1 MKIRQTYITSFVTLV
16 LAFLW
21 MLSGTLA
28 DEEFEV
34 KAKTQL
40 ETISSVTV
48 LNSSALEK
56 AKKIKVSGTTEAD
69 KLIKIR
75 AEASGTV
82 VSRPVKQGQFVK
94 KDQLICQLYNAG
106 RTSYPKVK
114 APFDGYLETFSVK
127 EGDYLNTGAVC
138 ATIIDPDPMRLI
150 GEISEKEINF
160 VKVGAKAVAE
170 LISGKKVEGVVS
182 FVSTS
187 ANKGTRTFRVEI
199 DVENSD
205 RSIRD
210 GVSAQIAIEG
220 DTILA
225 HKISPSILMLG
236 EAGELGIRTVNEDDQ
251 VEFKKIEI
259 LEDSMEGIWITG
271 LPKNTRIITVGQEY
285 VFQGQTV
292 NVKEISESPEA

>member
-1 MKIRQTYITSFVTLV
+1 MKIRQTYIT
-16 LAFLW
+16 AFLTLLLASVW
-21 MLSGTLA
+21 MISGMLSDKG
-28 DEEFEV
+28 FES
-34 KAKTQL
+34 KTKSEL

-48 LNSSALEK
+48 LKSTAQK
-56 AKKIKVSGTTEAD
+56 HAKKIKVSGVTEAD

-75 AEASGTV
+75 TEVSGTV

-106 RTSYPKVK
+106 RTSYPKVN

-127 EGDYLNTGAVC
+127 EGDYLNIGAVC
-138 ATIIDPDPMRLI
+138 ATIIDPDPMRLVA
-150 GEISEKEINF
+150 EVSEKEISL
-160 VKVGAKAVAE
+160 VKVGAKAFAK
-170 LISGKKVEGVVS
+170 LITGKRIGGIVS

-199 DVENSD
+199 EVENSD

-210 GVSAQIAIEG
+210 GVSAEIVILGSE
-220 DTILA
+220 ILA

-236 EAGELGIRTVNEDDQ
+236 DAGELGIRTVSETNQ
-251 VEFKKIEI
+251 VEFNPIQI
-259 LEDSMEGIWITG
+259 LEDTIEGIWISG
-271 LPKNTRIITVGQEY
+271 LPEQTRIITIGQEY

-292 NVKEISESPEA
+292 NVKETSSSPEV

>member
-1 MKIRQTYITSFVTLV
+1 MKIRQTYITSFITLV
-16 LAFLW
+16 IAILW
-21 MLSGTLA
+21 MLSGMLA
-28 DEEFEV
+28 DDEFEV
-34 KAKTQL
+34 KTKTQL

-48 LNSSALEK
+48 LNSTAAEK

-94 KDQLICQLYNAG
+94 KDQLICQLYNAS
-106 RTSYPKVK
+106 RSSYPKVK

-150 GEISEKEINF
+150 GEVSEKEINF
-160 VKVGAKAVAE
+160 VKVGAKAEAE

-199 DVENSD
+199 DVKNSD

-251 VEFKKIEI
+251 VEFKKIDI

-271 LPKNTRIITVGQEY
+271 LPKNTRIITIGQEY

-292 NVKEISESPEA
+292 NVKEISASPEA

>member
-21 MLSGTLA
+21 MLSGMLA

-150 GEISEKEINF
+150 GEVSEKEINF

-199 DVENSD
+199 DVKNSD

-236 EAGELGIRTVNEDDQ
+236 EAGELGIRTVNEVDQ

>member
-21 MLSGTLA
+21 MLSGMLA

-82 VSRPVKQGQFVK
+82 VSRPVQQGQFVK
-94 KDQLICQLYNAG
+94 KDQLICQLYNAS
-106 RTSYPKVK
+106 RSSYPKVK

-150 GEISEKEINF
+150 GEVSEKEINF
-160 VKVGAKAVAE
+160 VKVGAKAEAE

-199 DVENSD
+199 DVKNSD

-210 GVSAQIAIEG
+210 GVSAQIAIKG

-251 VEFKKIEI
+251 VEFKKIDI

-292 NVKEISESPEA
+292 NVKEISASPEA

>member
-82 VSRPVKQGQFVK
+82 VSRPVQQGQFVR
-94 KDQLICQLYNAG
+94 KDQLICQLYNAS
-106 RTSYPKVK
+106 RSSYPKVK

-199 DVENSD
+199 DVKNSD

-225 HKISPSILMLG
+225 HKISPSILKLG

-271 LPKNTRIITVGQEY
+271 LPKNTRIITIGQEY

>member
-1 MKIRQTYITSFVTLV
+1 MKIRQTYITSFITLV
-16 LAFLW
+16 IAILW
-21 MLSGTLA
+21 MLSGMLA
-28 DEEFEV
+28 DDEFEV
-34 KAKTQL
+34 KTKTQL

-48 LNSSALEK
+48 LNSTAAEK

-82 VSRPVKQGQFVK
+82 VSRPVQQGQFVK
-94 KDQLICQLYNAG
+94 KDQLICQLYNAS
-106 RTSYPKVK
+106 RSSYPKVN

-150 GEISEKEINF
+150 GEVSEKEINF
-160 VKVGAKAVAE
+160 VKVGAKAEAE

-199 DVENSD
+199 DVKNPD

-210 GVSAQIAIEG
+210 GVSAQIAIKG

-251 VEFKKIEI
+251 VEFKKIDI

-292 NVKEISESPEA
+292 NVKEISASPEA

>member
-1 MKIRQTYITSFVTLV
+1 MKIRQTYITSFITLV
-16 LAFLW
+16 IAILW
-21 MLSGTLA
+21 MLSGILA
-28 DEEFEV
+28 DDEFEV
-34 KAKTQL
+34 KSTTQL

-48 LNSSALEK
+48 LNSKALEK

-150 GEISEKEINF
+150 GEVSEKEINF
-160 VKVGAKAVAE
+160 VKVGAKAEAE

-199 DVENSD
+199 DVKNSD

-236 EAGELGIRTVNEDDQ
+236 DAGELGIRTVNEDDQ
-251 VEFKKIEI
+251 VEFKEIEI
-259 LEDSMEGIWITG
+259 LEDSIEGIWITG
-271 LPKNTRIITVGQEY
+271 LPKKTRIITIGQEY

>member
-1 MKIRQTYITSFVTLV
+1 MKIRQTYITSFITLV
-16 LAFLW
+16 IAILW
-21 MLSGTLA
+21 MLSGILA
-28 DEEFEV
+28 DNEFEV
-34 KAKTQL
+34 KATTQL

-48 LNSSALEK
+48 LNSKAQEK

-150 GEISEKEINF
+150 GEVSEKEINF
-160 VKVGAKAVAE
+160 VKVGAKAEAE

-199 DVENSD
+199 DVKNSD

-236 EAGELGIRTVNEDDQ
+236 DAGELGIRTVNEDDQ
-251 VEFKKIEI
+251 VEFKEIEI
-259 LEDSMEGIWITG
+259 LEDSIEGIWITG
-271 LPKNTRIITVGQEY
+271 LPKKTRIITIGQEY

>member
-1 MKIRQTYITSFVTLV
+1 MKIRQTYITSFITLV
-16 LAFLW
+16 IAFLW
-21 MLSGTLA
+21 MLSGMLS
-28 DEEFEV
+28 DKEFEV
-34 KAKTQL
+34 KSKTQL

-48 LNSSALEK
+48 LNSNALEK

-106 RTSYPKVK
+106 RSSYPKVK

-150 GEISEKEINF
+150 GEVSEKEINF

-170 LISGKKVEGVVS
+170 LISGKEVEGVVS

-199 DVENSD
+199 DVKNSD

-236 EAGELGIRTVNEDDQ
+236 ESGEIGIRTVNEDDQ

-271 LPKNTRIITVGQEY
+271 LPKNTRIITIGQEY

>member
-1 MKIRQTYITSFVTLV
+1 MKIRQTYITSFLTLI
-16 LAFLW
+16 LAIGW
-21 MLSGTLA
+21 MLSGILS
-28 DEEFEV
+28 DQGFE
-34 KAKTQL
+34 AKTKTTL

-69 KLIKIR
+69 RLIKIR

-106 RTSYPKVK
+106 RSSYPKVN

-150 GEISEKEINF
+150 GEVSEKEINF
-160 VKVGAKAVAE
+160 VKVGAKAGAE

-187 ANKGTRTFRVEI
+187 ANKGTRSFRVEI
-199 DVENSD
+199 DVKNSD

-210 GVSAQIAIEG
+210 GVSAQIEIDG

-225 HKISPSILMLG
+225 HRISPSILMLG
-236 EAGELGIRTVNEDDQ
+236 EAGELGIRTVNEENQ

-259 LEDSMEGIWITG
+259 LEDSMEGIWISG
-271 LPKNTRIITVGQEY
+271 LPRNIRIITIGQEY
-285 VFQGQTV
+285 VFQGQIV

>member
-21 MLSGTLA
+21 MLSGMLA

-150 GEISEKEINF
+150 GEVSEKEINF
-160 VKVGAKAVAE
+160 VKVGAKAEAE

-199 DVENSD
+199 DVKNSD

-210 GVSAQIAIEG
+210 GVSAQIAIKG

>member
-1 MKIRQTYITSFVTLV
+1 MKIRQTYITSFITLV
-16 LAFLW
+16 IAILW
-21 MLSGTLA
+21 MLSGMLA
-28 DEEFEV
+28 DDEFEV
-34 KAKTQL
+34 KTKTQL

-48 LNSSALEK
+48 LNSSASEK

-94 KDQLICQLYNAG
+94 KDQLICQLYNAS
-106 RTSYPKVK
+106 RTSYPKVN

-150 GEISEKEINF
+150 GEVSEKEINF

-199 DVENSD
+199 DVKNSD

-210 GVSAQIAIEG
+210 GVSAQIEIEG

-271 LPKNTRIITVGQEY
+271 LPKNTRIITIGQEY

-292 NVKEISESPEA
+292 NVKEISKSPEA

>member
-21 MLSGTLA
+21 MLSGMLA

-48 LNSSALEK
+48 LNSNALEK
-56 AKKIKVSGTTEAD
+56 AKQIKVSGTTEAD

-150 GEISEKEINF
+150 GEVSEKEINF

-271 LPKNTRIITVGQEY
+271 LPKNTRIITIGQEY

-292 NVKEISESPEA
+292 NVKEISEAPEA

>member
-1 MKIRQTYITSFVTLV
+1 MKIRQTYITSFLTLI
-16 LAFLW
+16 LAIGW
-21 MLSGTLA
+21 MLSGILS
-28 DEEFEV
+28 DKGFE
-34 KAKTQL
+34 AKTKVTL

-48 LNSSALEK
+48 LNSNALEK

-69 KLIKIR
+69 RLIKIR

-82 VSRPVKQGQFVK
+82 MSRPVKQGQFVK

-106 RTSYPKVK
+106 RTSYPKVN

-127 EGDYLNTGAVC
+127 EGDYLNTGAIC

-150 GEISEKEINF
+150 GEVSEKEINF
-160 VKVGAKAVAE
+160 VKVGSKANAE
-170 LISGKKVEGVVS
+170 LISGRKVEGIVS

-199 DVENSD
+199 EVKNSD

-210 GVSAQIAIEG
+210 GVSAQIEIEG

-236 EAGELGIRTVNEDDQ
+236 EAGELGIRTVNKDNK
-251 VEFKKIEI
+251 VEFNQIEI
-259 LEDSMEGIWITG
+259 LEDSIDGIWIAG

-292 NVKEISESPEA
+292 NVKEISQSPEA

>member
-1 MKIRQTYITSFVTLV
+1 MKIRQTYITSFITLV
-16 LAFLW
+16 IAILW
-21 MLSGTLA
+21 MLSGMLA
-28 DEEFEV
+28 DDEFEV
-34 KAKTQL
+34 KTKTQL

-48 LNSSALEK
+48 LNSTAAEK

-82 VSRPVKQGQFVK
+82 VSRPVQQGQFVK
-94 KDQLICQLYNAG
+94 KDQLICQLYNAS
-106 RTSYPKVK
+106 RSSYPKVK

-150 GEISEKEINF
+150 GEVSEKEINF
-160 VKVGAKAVAE
+160 VKVGAKAEAE

-199 DVENSD
+199 DVKNSD

-210 GVSAQIAIEG
+210 GVSAQIAIKG

-271 LPKNTRIITVGQEY
+271 LPKNTRIITIGQEY

>member
-34 KAKTQL
+34 KTKTQL

-150 GEISEKEINF
+150 GEVSEKEINF
-160 VKVGAKAVAE
+160 VKVGAKAAAE

-236 EAGELGIRTVNEDDQ
+236 EAGELGIRTVNQDDQ

-259 LEDSMEGIWITG
+259 LEDTMEGIWITG
-271 LPKNTRIITVGQEY
+271 LPKNTRIITIGQEY

>member
-1 MKIRQTYITSFVTLV
+1 MKIRQTYITSFITLV
-16 LAFLW
+16 IAILW
-21 MLSGTLA
+21 MLSGMLA
-28 DEEFEV
+28 DDEFEV
-34 KAKTQL
+34 KTKTQL

-48 LNSSALEK
+48 LNSTASEK

-82 VSRPVKQGQFVK
+82 VSRPVQQGQFVK
-94 KDQLICQLYNAG
+94 KDQLICQLYNAS
-106 RTSYPKVK
+106 RSSYPKVK

-150 GEISEKEINF
+150 GEVSEKEINF
-160 VKVGAKAVAE
+160 VKVGAKAGAE

-187 ANKGTRTFRVEI
+187 ANKGTRSFRVEI
-199 DVENSD
+199 DVKNSD

-210 GVSAQIAIEG
+210 GVSAQIEIEG

-225 HKISPSILMLG
+225 HRISPSILMLG
-236 EAGELGIRTVNEDDQ
+236 EAGELGIRTVNKDNQ
-251 VEFKKIEI
+251 VEFKQIEI
-259 LEDSMEGIWITG
+259 LEDSMEGIWISG
-271 LPKNTRIITVGQEY
+271 LPRNIRIITIGQEY
-285 VFQGQTV
+285 VFQGQIV

>member
-1 MKIRQTYITSFVTLV
+1 MKIRQTYIT
-16 LAFLW
+16 AFLTLLLASVW
-21 MLSGTLA
+21 MISGMLSDKG
-28 DEEFEV
+28 FEI
-34 KAKTQL
+34 KAKSEL

-48 LNSSALEK
+48 LKSTAQK
-56 AKKIKVSGTTEAD
+56 HAKKIKVSGVTEAD

-75 AEASGTV
+75 TEVSGTV

-106 RTSYPKVK
+106 RTSYPKVN

-127 EGDYLNTGAVC
+127 EGDYLNIGAVC
-138 ATIIDPDPMRLI
+138 ATIIDPDPMRLVA
-150 GEISEKEINF
+150 EVSEKEISL
-160 VKVGAKAVAE
+160 VKAGAKAFAK
-170 LISGKKVEGVVS
+170 LITGKRIGGIVS

-199 DVENSD
+199 EVENSD

-210 GVSAQIAIEG
+210 GVSAEIVILGSE
-220 DTILA
+220 ILA

-236 EAGELGIRTVNEDDQ
+236 DAGELGIRTVSETNQ
-251 VEFKKIEI
+251 VEFNPIQI
-259 LEDSMEGIWITG
+259 LEDTIEGIWISG
-271 LPKNTRIITVGQEY
+271 LPEQTRIITIGQEY

-292 NVKEISESPEA
+292 NVKETSSSPEV

>member
-1 MKIRQTYITSFVTLV
+1 MKIRQTYITSFITLV
-16 LAFLW
+16 IAILW
-21 MLSGTLA
+21 MLSGMLA
-28 DEEFEV
+28 DDEFEV
-34 KAKTQL
+34 KTKTQL

-48 LNSSALEK
+48 LNSTALEK

-150 GEISEKEINF
+150 GEVSEKEINF

-199 DVENSD
+199 DVKNSD

-236 EAGELGIRTVNEDDQ
+236 EAGELGIRTVNEVDQ

-271 LPKNTRIITVGQEY
+271 LPKNTRIITIGQEY

>member
-1 MKIRQTYITSFVTLV
+1 MKIRQTYITSFLTLV
-16 LAFLW
+16 LAIAW
-21 MLSGTLA
+21 MLSGILS
-28 DEEFEV
+28 DQGFEA
-34 KAKTQL
+34 KAKTTL

-48 LNSSALEK
+48 LNSNALEK

-75 AEASGTV
+75 AETSGTV

-106 RTSYPKVK
+106 RSSYPKVK

-150 GEISEKEINF
+150 GEVSEKEINF
-160 VKVGAKAVAE
+160 VKVGAKAGAE

-187 ANKGTRTFRVEI
+187 ANKGTRSFRVEI
-199 DVENSD
+199 DVKNSD

-210 GVSAQIAIEG
+210 GVSAQIEIEG

-225 HKISPSILMLG
+225 HRISPSILMLG
-236 EAGELGIRTVNEDDQ
+236 EAGELGIRTVNEENQ

-259 LEDSMEGIWITG
+259 LEDSMDGIWISG
-271 LPKNTRIITVGQEY
+271 LPRNIRIITIGQEY
-285 VFQGQTV
+285 VFQGQIV

>member
-1 MKIRQTYITSFVTLV
+1 MKIRQTYITSFLTLI
-16 LAFLW
+16 LAIGW
-21 MLSGTLA
+21 MLSGILS
-28 DEEFEV
+28 DQEFE
-34 KAKTQL
+34 AKTKTTL

-48 LNSSALEK
+48 LNSTALDK

-69 KLIKIR
+69 RLIKIR

-106 RTSYPKVK
+106 RSSYPKVN

-150 GEISEKEINF
+150 GEVSEKEINF
-160 VKVGAKAVAE
+160 VKVGAKAGAE

-187 ANKGTRTFRVEI
+187 ANKGTRSFRVEI
-199 DVENSD
+199 DVKNSD

-210 GVSAQIAIEG
+210 GVSAQIEIEG

-225 HKISPSILMLG
+225 HRISPSILMLG
-236 EAGELGIRTVNEDDQ
+236 EAGELGIRTVNEENQ

-259 LEDSMEGIWITG
+259 LEDSMDGIWISG
-271 LPKNTRIITVGQEY
+271 LPRNIRIITIGQEY
-285 VFQGQTV
+285 VFQGQIV

>member
-1 MKIRQTYITSFVTLV
+1 MKIRQTYITSFLTLV
-16 LAFLW
+16 LAISW
-21 MLSGTLA
+21 MLSGILS
-28 DEEFEV
+28 DKGFEIKT
-34 KAKTQL
+34 KAKL

-48 LNSSALEK
+48 LNSNALER
-56 AKKIKVSGTTEAD
+56 AKKIKVSGVTEAD

-106 RTSYPKVK
+106 RTSYPKVN

-127 EGDYLNTGAVC
+127 EGDYLNTGAIC

-150 GEISEKEINF
+150 GEVSEKEITF
-160 VKVGAKAVAE
+160 VKVGSKASAE
-170 LISGKKVEGVVS
+170 LISGKKVEGIVS

-199 DVENSD
+199 EVKNSD

-210 GVSAQIAIEG
+210 GVSAQIEIEG

-236 EAGELGIRTVNEDDQ
+236 EAGELGIRTVNKDNQ
-251 VEFKKIEI
+251 VEFKQIEI
-259 LEDSMEGIWITG
+259 LEDSIDGIWVAG
-271 LPKNTRIITVGQEY
+271 LPLNTRIITIGQEY

-292 NVKEISESPEA
+292 NVKEISQSPEA

>member
-1 MKIRQTYITSFVTLV
+1 MKIRQTYITSFLTLI

-21 MLSGTLA
+21 MLSGMLS
-28 DEEFEV
+28 DKELEV

-56 AKKIKVSGTTEAD
+56 AKKIKGSGTTEAD

-150 GEISEKEINF
+150 GEVSEKEINF
-160 VKVGAKAVAE
+160 VKVGAKAEAE

-199 DVENSD
+199 DVKNSD

-210 GVSAQIAIEG
+210 GVSAQIAIKG

-251 VEFKKIEI
+251 VEFKKIDI

-292 NVKEISESPEA
+292 NVKEISASPEA

>member
-1 MKIRQTYITSFVTLV
+1 MKIRQTYITSFITLV
-16 LAFLW
+16 IAILW
-21 MLSGTLA
+21 MLSGMLA
-28 DEEFEV
+28 DDEFEV
-34 KAKTQL
+34 KTKTQL

-48 LNSSALEK
+48 LNSTAAEK

-106 RTSYPKVK
+106 RSSYPKVK

-150 GEISEKEINF
+150 GEVSEKEINF
-160 VKVGAKAVAE
+160 VKVGAKAEAE

-199 DVENSD
+199 DVKNSD

-251 VEFKKIEI
+251 VEFKKIDI

-292 NVKEISESPEA
+292 NVKEISASPEA

>member
-1 MKIRQTYITSFVTLV
+1 
-16 LAFLW
+16 
-21 MLSGTLA
+21 MLSGTLS

-48 LNSSALEK
+48 LNSNALEK
-56 AKKIKVSGTTEAD
+56 AKQIKVSGTTEAD

-150 GEISEKEINF
+150 GEVSEKEINF

-199 DVENSD
+199 DVKNSD

>member
-82 VSRPVKQGQFVK
+82 VSRPVQQGQFVK
-94 KDQLICQLYNAG
+94 KDQLICQLYNAS
-106 RTSYPKVK
+106 RSSYPKVK

-150 GEISEKEINF
+150 GEVSEKEINF
-160 VKVGAKAVAE
+160 VKVGAKAEAE

-199 DVENSD
+199 DVKNSD

-210 GVSAQIAIEG
+210 GVSAQIAIKG

-251 VEFKKIEI
+251 VEFKKIDI

-292 NVKEISESPEA
+292 NVKEISASPEA

>member
-1 MKIRQTYITSFVTLV
+1 MKIRQTYITSFITLV
-16 LAFLW
+16 IAILW
-21 MLSGTLA
+21 MLSGMLA
-28 DEEFEV
+28 DDEFEV
-34 KAKTQL
+34 KTKTQL

-48 LNSSALEK
+48 LNSTAAEK

-82 VSRPVKQGQFVK
+82 VSRPVQQGQFVK
-94 KDQLICQLYNAG
+94 KDQLICQLYNAS
-106 RTSYPKVK
+106 RSSYPKVN

-150 GEISEKEINF
+150 GEVSEKEINF
-160 VKVGAKAVAE
+160 VKVGAKAEAE

-199 DVENSD
+199 DVKNSD

-210 GVSAQIAIEG
+210 GVSAQIAIKG

-251 VEFKKIEI
+251 VEFKKIDI

-292 NVKEISESPEA
+292 NVKEISASPEA

>member
-1 MKIRQTYITSFVTLV
+1 MKIRQTYITSFITLV
-16 LAFLW
+16 IAILW
-21 MLSGTLA
+21 MLSGMLA
-28 DEEFEV
+28 DDEFEV
-34 KAKTQL
+34 KTKTQL

-48 LNSSALEK
+48 LNSSASEK

-106 RTSYPKVK
+106 RTSYPKVN

-150 GEISEKEINF
+150 GEVSEKEINF

-199 DVENSD
+199 DVKNSD

-210 GVSAQIAIEG
+210 GVSAQIEIEG

-271 LPKNTRIITVGQEY
+271 LPKNTRIITIGQEY

-292 NVKEISESPEA
+292 NVKEISKSPEA

>member
-1 MKIRQTYITSFVTLV
+1 MKIRQTYITSFITLV
-16 LAFLW
+16 IAILW
-21 MLSGTLA
+21 MLSGMLA
-28 DEEFEV
+28 DDEFEV
-34 KAKTQL
+34 KTKTQL

-48 LNSSALEK
+48 LNSTASEK

-106 RTSYPKVK
+106 RTSYPKVN

-150 GEISEKEINF
+150 GEVSEKEINF
-160 VKVGAKAVAE
+160 VKVGAKAMAE

-199 DVENSD
+199 DVKNSD

-251 VEFKKIEI
+251 VEFKKIDI

-271 LPKNTRIITVGQEY
+271 LPKNTRIITIGQEY

-292 NVKEISESPEA
+292 NVKEISASPEA

>member
-1 MKIRQTYITSFVTLV
+1 MKIRQTYITSFLTLI

-21 MLSGTLA
+21 MLSGMLS

-150 GEISEKEINF
+150 GEVSEKEINF
-160 VKVGAKAVAE
+160 VKVGAKAVAV

-199 DVENSD
+199 DVKNSD

-271 LPKNTRIITVGQEY
+271 LPKNTRIITIGQEY

-292 NVKEISESPEA
+292 NVKEISKSPEA

>member
-21 MLSGTLA
+21 MLSGMLA

-48 LNSSALEK
+48 LNSNALEK
-56 AKKIKVSGTTEAD
+56 AKQIKVSGTTEAD

-82 VSRPVKQGQFVK
+82 VSRPVKQGQFVR

-150 GEISEKEINF
+150 GEVSEKEINF

>member
-1 MKIRQTYITSFVTLV
+1 MKIRQTYITSFSTLV

-21 MLSGTLA
+21 MLSGLLA
-28 DEEFEV
+28 DKDFEV
-34 KAKTQL
+34 KTKSKL
-40 ETISSVTV
+40 DTISSVTV
-48 LNSSALEK
+48 LKSTSIEK
-56 AKKIKVSGTTEAD
+56 PRKIKISGTTEAD

-82 VSRPVKQGQFVK
+82 VSRPAKQGQFVK
-94 KDQLICQLYNAG
+94 KDQLVCQLYNAA
-106 RTSYPKVK
+106 RSSYPKVK

-138 ATIIDPDPMRLI
+138 ATIIDPNPMRLI
-150 GEISEKEINF
+150 AEVSEKEINF
-160 VKVGAKAVAE
+160 VKVGAKANAE
-170 LISGKKVEGVVS
+170 LISGKKVEGEVS

-199 DVENSD
+199 EVENSD

-210 GVSAQIAIEG
+210 GVSAQIEIEG
-220 DTILA
+220 NTLLA
-225 HKISPSILMLG
+225 HRISPSILMLG
-236 EAGELGIRTVNEDDQ
+236 EAGELGIRTVNEENQ
-251 VEFKKIEI
+251 VEFKQIEI
-259 LEDSMEGIWITG
+259 LEDSIDGIWISG
-271 LPKNTRIITVGQEY
+271 LPNTIRIITIGQEY